1 MWTDP
6 KYVRG
11 WQDLRCRE
19 AVFWFFV
26 LSYVPGILLIIPLV
40 NVFNH
45 DVPEHIGTYFSAAW
59 LAGFTGAGIY
69 RQNFRCP
76 RCHHFFFR
84 RFRLLEPYARNCL
97 NCNLAYGALGP

>member
-45 DVPEHIGTYFSAAW
+45 DVPEHIGTY
-59 LAGFTGAGIY
+59 
-69 RQNFRCP
+69 
-76 RCHHFFFR
+76 
-84 RFRLLEPYARNCL
+84 RLLEPYARNCL